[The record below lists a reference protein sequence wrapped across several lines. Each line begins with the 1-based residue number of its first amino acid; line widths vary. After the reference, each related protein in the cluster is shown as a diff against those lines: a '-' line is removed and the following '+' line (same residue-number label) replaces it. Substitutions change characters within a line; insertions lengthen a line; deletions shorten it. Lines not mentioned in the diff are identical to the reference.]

1 MRNIIIESQR
11 SSYYKTDD
19 IKSISMGAGLMV
31 APYDAMW
38 YFKCMDADA
47 KFLPLLAK
55 SEVIHR
61 YLPGLKFNDQDSTKK
76 TLAGFLLRTEKG
88 LGFTYFIRM
97 NNVPIGMITVDSPLY
112 NNNPNVLNLNIW
124 TLDFFIAEPFEHKG
138 IMHGALLRVLNQLKG
153 MGIHNV
159 YCVIDASNTSCLNFL
174 ISNGLFEEAD
184 NFAFKDRND
193 SQNKPRVFV
202 VDLLTIRFVKD

>member
-1 MRNIIIESQR
+1 MQ

-19 IKSISMGAGLMV
+19 IKHMSMGGGLMV

-38 YFKCMDADA
+38 YFECMDDDT
-47 KFLPLLAK
+47 KFIPLIAN
-55 SEVIHR
+55 SEAIHR
-61 YLPGLKFNDQDSTKK
+61 YLPGLKFNEQDSTKK
-76 TLAGFLLRTEKG
+76 TLEGFLLRTEKG

-97 NNVPIGMITVDSPLY
+97 NNVPIGMINVDSPLY
-112 NNNPNVLNLNIW
+112 NSIPNILNLNIW

-159 YCVIDASNTSCLNFL
+159 YCVIDASNISCLNL
-174 ISNGLFEEAD
+174 LSNDLFEEVD
-184 NFAFKDRND
+184 NSAFKDRNN

-202 VDLLTIRFVKD
+202 IDLPTIKFVKD